1 MVSGIRNFRI
11 YCSKLTGSVALNK
24 EEYLEQVPAVMV
36 AAEGGDEEFYQRQID
51 ELQWVMSNDIED
63 LYKTLG
69 A

>member
-1 MVSGIRNFRI
+1 
-11 YCSKLTGSVALNK
+11 
-24 EEYLEQVPAVMV
+24 MV

-51 ELQWVMSNDIED
+51 ELQWVIGNDIEE

>member
-1 MVSGIRNFRI
+1 
-11 YCSKLTGSVALNK
+11 
-24 EEYLEQVPAVMV
+24 MV